1 MIMSPRARK
10 LALTA
15 HIVSSV
21 GWLGAVAVALA
32 LAVLA
37 LTSQDADLV
46 RSIYL
51 VLEPIGWFALV
62 PLSIASLL
70 TGLIQSLTTKWGL
83 LRHYWVL
90 TKLAITLVATS
101 VLLTY
106 MQTLGYLADAAKATS
121 SGAELAALRSRSPVL
136 HGAAA
141 LILLLTAAALSVYK
155 PAGRTRYGWRRQQAV
170 RPTSEL

>member
-15 HIVSSV
+15 HVVSSV

-32 LAVLA
+32 LAVLG
-37 LTSQDADLV
+37 LTSQNAELV

-51 VLEPIGWFALV
+51 VLEPIGWFVLV
-62 PLSIASLL
+62 PLSMASLL
-70 TGLIQSLTTKWGL
+70 TGLIQSLGTKWGL

-90 TKLAITLVATS
+90 TKLAITLVAGI
-101 VLLTY
+101 VLLMY
-106 MQTLGYLADAAKATS
+106 MQTLGYLADAAKATPA
-121 SGAELAALRSRSPVL
+121 GADLAVLRSASPVL

-141 LILLLTAAALSVYK
+141 LVLLLTAAALSIYK
-155 PAGRTRYGWRRQQAV
+155 PQGRTPYGWRKQQEL
-170 RPTSEL
+170 RPASEP

>member
-1 MIMSPRARK
+1 MMSPRARK

-46 RSIYL
+46 RSVYL

-70 TGLIQSLTTKWGL
+70 TGMIQSLTTKWGL

-90 TKLAITLVATS
+90 TKLAITLIATS
-101 VLLTY
+101 VLLMY

-121 SGAELAALRSRSPVL
+121 SGADLAALRSPSPVL

-141 LILLLTAAALSVYK
+141 LILLLMAAALSVYK
-155 PAGRTRYGWRRQQAV
+155 PAGRTPYGWRRQQAV